1 VTPDRPPL
9 TRSLQVEATPA
20 CLDRVHVLLAELL
33 ADRPDVLDADRIG
46 FETALAEVVA
56 NIVEHTAAGRR
67 VQLIVRLAAGPDR
80 LDAELRDDGPPVE
93 VDLAGA
99 SLPDASAEEGRGL
112 ALARAAVDDVAYDR
126 DGAANRWRITRR
138 RTG

>member
-33 ADRPDVLDADRIG
+33 AGRPDVLPADRIG

-56 NIVEHTAAGRR
+56 NIVEHTAAGRT
-67 VQLIVRLAAGPDR
+67 VQLDVRLTAGPDR

-93 VDLAGA
+93 VDVTGA
-99 SLPDASAEEGRGL
+99 STPDPSAEEGRGL
-112 ALARAAVDDVAYDR
+112 ALARAVADEVDHVR
-126 DGAANRWRITRR
+126 DGDVNRWHITRR